1 MTVQIT
7 KRSQR
12 GVTLLELLIAVT
24 LMSLLSTGILYAM
37 RVGLMALEK
46 TNNRFIANRRVI
58 GVERALQQ
66 QLAGLIPVGAPCL
79 GPSGAP
85 GGQTRFF
92 QGQPQAMRFLTNY
105 SLNEASRGYPRIVE
119 YSVIPGE
126 DNLGV
131 RLIVNET
138 VYTGPMS
145 LMGQCLGITTD
156 PVRGFPQAIF
166 RPIQPRPDSFVLAD
180 KLASVRFV
188 FLEKMPPP
196 VLQQWMPSWSAPAW
210 PLAIRMEL
218 IPLDANPGNLDVA
231 TTTIPIRVTADPFKK
246 YAD

>member
-1 MTVQIT
+1 MT
-7 KRSQR
+7 RRNQR

-24 LMSLLSTGILYAM
+24 LMSLLSGGILYAM

-66 QLAGLIPVGAPCL
+66 QLAGLMPVGAPCL
-79 GPSGAP
+79 GPGGGG
-85 GGQTRFF
+85 GGQAAFF
-92 QGQPQAMRFLTNY
+92 QGQPQAMRFVTNY
-105 SLNEASRGYPRIVE
+105 SLNEAARGYARIVE

-126 DNLGV
+126 DNVGL

-138 VYTGPMS
+138 VYTGPTS
-145 LMGQCLGITTD
+145 LMGQCLGFSMD
-156 PVRGFPQAIF
+156 PTRGRPLPIF

-180 KLASVRFV
+180 KLAGVRFV

-196 VLQQWMPSWSAPAW
+196 ILQQWMPTWSAPAW
-210 PLAIRMEL
+210 PMAIRME
-218 IPLDANPGNLDVA
+218 ITPLDANPGNLDVA
-231 TTTIPIRVTADPFKK
+231 TVTIPVRVTADPFKK

>member
-1 MTVQIT
+1 MT

-66 QLAGLIPVGAPCL
+66 QLAGLMPVGAPCQ
-79 GPSGAP
+79 GPGGSAA

-92 QGQPQAMRFLTNY
+92 QGQPQAMRFVTNY
-105 SLNEASRGYPRIVE
+105 SLNEAARGYPRIVE

-126 DNLGV
+126 DNVGF

-138 VYTGPMS
+138 VYTGPTS
-145 LMGQCLGITTD
+145 LMGQCLGFSMD
-156 PVRGFPQAIF
+156 PTRGLPLPIF
-166 RPIQPRPDSFVLAD
+166 RPIQPGPDSFVLAD
-180 KLASVRFV
+180 KLAGVRFV
-188 FLEKMPPP
+188 FLEQMPPP
-196 VLQQWMPSWSAPAW
+196 LLQQWMPTWSAAAW
-210 PLAIRMEL
+210 PMAIRME
-218 IPLDANPGNLDVA
+218 ISPLDANPGNLDVA
-231 TTTIPIRVTADPFKK
+231 TVTIPVRVTADPFKK

>member
-1 MTVQIT
+1 MT

-12 GVTLLELLIAVT
+12 GVTLLELLIAIT
-24 LMSLLSTGILYAM
+24 LMSLLSGGILYGL

-66 QLAGLIPVGAPCL
+66 QLAGLMPIGAPCL

-92 QGQPQAMRFLTNY
+92 QGQPQALRFVTNY
-105 SLNEASRGYPRIVE
+105 SLNEAARGYPRIVE

-126 DNLGV
+126 DNVGF

-138 VYTGPMS
+138 VYTGPSS
-145 LMGQCLGITTD
+145 LMGQCLGFSLD
-156 PVRGFPQAIF
+156 PARGLPLPIF
-166 RPIQPRPDSFVLAD
+166 RPILPRPDSFVLAD
-180 KLASVRFV
+180 KLAGVRFV
-188 FLEKMPPP
+188 YLEKMPPP
-196 VLQQWMPSWSAPAW
+196 VLQQWMPVWSAPAW
-210 PLAIRMEL
+210 PMAIRME
-218 IPLDANPGNLDVA
+218 ITPLDANPGNLDVA
-231 TTTIPIRVTADPFKK
+231 TVTIPVRVTADPFKK